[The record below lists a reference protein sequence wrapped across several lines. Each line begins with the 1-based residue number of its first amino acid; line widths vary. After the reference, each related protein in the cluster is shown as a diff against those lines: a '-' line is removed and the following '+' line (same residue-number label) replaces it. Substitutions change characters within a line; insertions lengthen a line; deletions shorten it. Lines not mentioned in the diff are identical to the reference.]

1 MRAPHR
7 DARLPDSAGRARFA
21 DASRFYRQLPAI
33 AATAALYFI
42 AGKLGLKLAFLH
54 ASATAVWPPTGIAL
68 AVFLLFGTRLWP
80 GVFLGAFLVNITT
93 AGSALT
99 ALGIATGNTL
109 EGLLGAWLVDRFA
122 NGRRAF
128 ERPQDVVRFW
138 ALACIVSTAVSATLG
153 VTSLCVTRFAPW
165 SAYGPIW
172 LTWWLGDG
180 VGGFVVAS
188 LLILWHARPRPEWGR
203 AETLEIALLLVG
215 LVAAGLIVF
224 TGSFSHPYVC
234 LPVLLWIA
242 FRFGQREAATATFAL
257 CVIAVWG
264 TLRGTGPFVAETR
277 NGSLL
282 LLQAFAGVTAVTTM
296 AVAAVAAE
304 RKRAVEALRGARDQL
319 EVRVKERTEALTSA
333 NEALRS
339 EIAERKRAETRFRRL
354 LESAPDAMVIV
365 DQHGKILLV
374 NSRTESMFGYNREEL
389 IGRTVETLVPDRLR
403 GVHGVHRSGYHADPH
418 VRPMGLGID
427 LRGRRR
433 DGTEFP
439 VEIALGPIETEEGV
453 LVCAAVRDTTEQKEM
468 ERQLD
473 EVARRRAEDLRDFA
487 VSVQG
492 AQEEERRRIARELH
506 DDLGQ
511 RLTGLKLGLQ
521 VLEEDIPRGNRKQ
534 TERLER
540 LMHEIDRMIAEIRRL
555 SYNLR
560 PAALDDFGLVVAL
573 QMLCKEFEKVYRI
586 GTKFHEGEP
595 PGRIHDSA
603 VDIAVYRIAQEA
615 LANVARHS
623 GATAV
628 SVRLSRDGDEIG
640 LAVEDNGR
648 GFDVDAIRGRNRAGR
663 GLGLVGMR
671 ERSELLGGTFEVE
684 SGPGQGTRIRV
695 RLPLSQK
702 SDGTNQD
709 THSR

>member
-1 MRAPHR
+1 
-7 DARLPDSAGRARFA
+7 
-21 DASRFYRQLPAI
+21 
-33 AATAALYFI
+33 
-42 AGKLGLKLAFLH
+42 
-54 ASATAVWPPTGIAL
+54 
-68 AVFLLFGTRLWP
+68 
-80 GVFLGAFLVNITT
+80 
-93 AGSALT
+93 
-99 ALGIATGNTL
+99 
-109 EGLLGAWLVDRFA
+109 
-122 NGRRAF
+122 
-128 ERPQDVVRFW
+128 
-138 ALACIVSTAVSATLG
+138 
-153 VTSLCVTRFAPW
+153 
-165 SAYGPIW
+165 
-172 LTWWLGDG
+172 
-180 VGGFVVAS
+180 
-188 LLILWHARPRPEWGR
+188 
-203 AETLEIALLLVG
+203 
-215 LVAAGLIVF
+215 VF